1 MNDSDPAY
9 HEYADLKAAAETDA
23 NPAVAR
29 LRDDAAKL
37 VHVES
42 AVIAT
47 RLLASASGLAKTCT
61 RAYKKRCYCIY
72 CTKNTNTTR
81 SFYKGRVFL
90 PTQGRE
96 HRPGF
101 QVHIVQVSAQCAGV
115 LRTSCGAPPCQG
127 EQGQHAG
134 RADRRTRRAS
144 TTMQGKNT
152 RKEEPPQE
160 SQQGEEQE
168 PCLPDHGVNGIRYWH
183 SLRDTPNVVT
193 FTCEKLIALL

>member
-1 MNDSDPAY
+1 MRRSSC
-9 HEYADLKAAAETDA
+9 TWR
-23 NPAVAR
+23 AR
-29 LRDDAAKL
+29 SLRHACWRPQVGWQKHARGLIKKG
-37 VHVES
+37 VIVYIAPKTQIQHVLF
-42 AVIAT
+42 I
-47 RLLASASGLAKTCT
+47 
-61 RAYKKRCYCIY
+61 RA
-72 CTKNTNTTR
+72 
-81 SFYKGRVFL
+81 RVFL

-127 EQGQHAG
+127 EQGQQAG
-134 RADRRTRRAS
+134 RADRRTGRAS
-144 TTMQGKNT
+144 TTTHGKNT